1 MKKRERVLN
10 KGSFFLIIESLY
22 SIAIL
27 SSPIMKGVN
36 YTTILL
42 IILTLALIVLALN
55 LIGAIFTGA
64 AYIIDYIEVIALI
77 VGIVFI
83 VRHFINKKKNQ

>member
-1 MKKRERVLN
+1 M
-10 KGSFFLIIESLY
+10 
-22 SIAIL
+22 
-27 SSPIMKGVN
+27 
-36 YTTILL
+36 ILL

-83 VRHFINKKKNQ
+83 VRHFINKKKDQ

>member
-1 MKKRERVLN
+1 M
-10 KGSFFLIIESLY
+10 
-22 SIAIL
+22 
-27 SSPIMKGVN
+27 
-36 YTTILL
+36 ILL

-83 VRHFINKKKNQ
+83 VRHFVNKKKNQ

>member
-1 MKKRERVLN
+1 M
-10 KGSFFLIIESLY
+10 
-22 SIAIL
+22 
-27 SSPIMKGVN
+27 
-36 YTTILL
+36 ILL

-83 VRHFINKKKNQ
+83 VRHFINKKKNQWWFFYFFNWKERAWLIYLRHQSYFSNGMDLSF

>member
-1 MKKRERVLN
+1 MKKERVLN
-10 KGSFFLIIESLY
+10 KGSFFLIMESLY
-22 SIAIL
+22 SIAIF
-27 SSPIMKGVN
+27 SPPIMKGVN
-36 YTTILL
+36 YTMILL

-83 VRHFINKKKNQ
+83 VRHFVNKKKNQ